1 MRVLMRSSAHDSQDP
16 SVPLP
21 SDQPPTFL
29 CASAGAS
36 VALQP
41 KISFEVEQRSNRL
54 TMYLVFVIGC
64 ICNRV

>member
-29 CASAGAS
+29 CVGGCICGTAAED
-36 VALQP
+36 
-41 KISFEVEQRSNRL
+41 SFEVEQRSNRL